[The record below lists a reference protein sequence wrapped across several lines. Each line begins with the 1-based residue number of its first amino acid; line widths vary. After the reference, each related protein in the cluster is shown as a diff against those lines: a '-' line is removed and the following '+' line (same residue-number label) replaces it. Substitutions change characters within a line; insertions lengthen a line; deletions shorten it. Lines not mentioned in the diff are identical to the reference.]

1 MHFYPQEY
9 GSYPFHD
16 YKLVFVEDVW
26 CETSSSASLAICRYV
41 FIQGLGKRMAMN
53 IDDYVC
59 IAHGYYILVISL
71 IKHTKRDAF
80 LVLHWHGNGLASTL
94 YKSHGPTLGSFMV
107 LPTSWVLSLSN
118 DIWEIANSGYA

>member
-41 FIQGLGKRMAMN
+41 KPKIEKLFHE
-53 IDDYVC
+53 Y
-59 IAHGYYILVISL
+59 
-71 IKHTKRDAF
+71 
-80 LVLHWHGNGLASTL
+80 
-94 YKSHGPTLGSFMV
+94 
-107 LPTSWVLSLSN
+107 
-118 DIWEIANSGYA
+118 